1 MSILLWPFS
10 VIYRLIIVIRNLLF
24 DVHILKA
31 ENFDVPVI
39 SVGNLRVGGT
49 GKSPHVLYL
58 AQLLSAESQVAIL
71 SRGYGRKSSGFR
83 IINKEDSVMTAGD
96 EPLQYFRL
104 LKNTIVAVDEK
115 RANGIHELLKRSN
128 APKVIILD
136 DAFQHR
142 SVKPGLSILLTEFDR
157 LYVNDHLLPLGRLR
171 EPISG
176 AKRADIIVVTKCPGD
191 ITEDQQN
198 EVAQLLQPMPQQKL
212 FFSYMRYSDEI
223 EFENGAK
230 EAIDFLRNKAVLLL
244 SGIDNPAP
252 LATFLKTQCTSF
264 DQQLFA
270 DHHPFTA
277 GDLTNVRKKFDK
289 FVGSGRGIIIT
300 TRKDLMRLQSSELKV
315 VLKGIPLAVVDITVA
330 MTGTNNNTFKQEI
343 IQYVKSN

>member
-1 MSILLWPFS
+1 
-10 VIYRLIIVIRNLLF
+10 
-24 DVHILKA
+24 
-31 ENFDVPVI
+31 
-39 SVGNLRVGGT
+39 
-49 GKSPHVLYL
+49 
-58 AQLLSAESQVAIL
+58 
-71 SRGYGRKSSGFR
+71 
-83 IINKEDSVMTAGD
+83 MTAGD

-115 RANGIHELLKRSN
+115 RANGIHELLQLSN

-142 SVKPGLSILLTEFDR
+142 SVKPGLSILLTEYDR
-157 LYVNDHLLPLGRLR
+157 LYVKDHMLPHGRLR
-171 EPISG
+171 EPVAG
-176 AKRADIIVVTKCPGD
+176 AERADLIIVTKCPAD
-191 ITEDQQN
+191 ITEQQQK
-198 EVAQLLQPMPQQKL
+198 EVTLLLHPLPQQQI

-223 EFENGAK
+223 EFDNGVK
-230 EAIDFLRNKAVLLL
+230 EAIDVLRNKAVFLL
-244 SGIDNPAP
+244 SGIDNPVP
-252 LATFLKTQCTSF
+252 LANFLKTQCTRF

-289 FVGSGRGIIIT
+289 FVGSDQGIIIT

-315 VLKGIPLAVVDITVA
+315 VLKGIPLAVVDIMVA
-330 MTGTNNNTFKQEI
+330 FAGTESNTFKQEI